1 MLSAWRVAGA
11 AFALTLILV
20 VAYAGW
26 VSSRQHPG
34 SPAEVRP
41 QDKTVLSERGDPRG
55 AKPAASLPS
64 EDAPG
69 RDVPDLPR
77 YPDSVRVEYERKELD
92 ALVITRASYL
102 SREKLDVVRGFYRG
116 VFRSE
121 DWKVANA
128 EFSDGEWTFLVVKG
142 EREAEIEVR
151 SHGTVSETEMR
162 LSAPQPRKHLDK
174 KAASETSPP
183 KREAAPEPTPSRTPA
198 TASPASASPAPASA
212 SPAPASAP
220 PASASPASA
229 SPAPASAPQQ
239 SAPARGGY
247 ETEDDDS
254 DDFESEDD

>member
-1 MLSAWRVAGA
+1 M
-11 AFALTLILV
+11 
-20 VAYAGW
+20 
-26 VSSRQHPG
+26 
-34 SPAEVRP
+34 
-41 QDKTVLSERGDPRG
+41 LSERTGPRD

-92 ALVITRASYL
+92 ALVVTRARYL

-128 EFSDGEWTFLVVKG
+128 EFSDDEWTFLVVKG

-151 SHGTVSETEMR
+151 SHGTGSETEMR
-162 LSAPQPRKHLDK
+162 LSAPQSPDQSDK
-174 KAASETSPP
+174 KAAAEASPP
-183 KREAAPEPTPSRTPA
+183 KREAAPEPTPSPTPA
-198 TASPASASPAPASA
+198 APA

-220 PASASPASA
+220 PAYGSAPPASA
-229 SPAPASAPQQ
+229 SPAPASVPP
-239 SAPARGGY
+239 APAPGGY
-247 ETEDDDS
+247 EVGEDDS
-254 DDFESEDD
+254 DDFEEDDFEGGDD